1 MAGDISRQNGK
12 KGGRKKAS
20 HTVTT
25 EAGRAFVVATIARN
39 LKPLIDAMVEKALK
53 GDTQAFKELFDRGW
67 GKPQQAIDH
76 TSKGERVEGNTI
88 ILADFR
94 DEANGQ

>member
-20 HTVTT
+20 HTIEA

-39 LKPLIDAMVEKALK
+39 LKPLIEAMVEEAKK
-53 GDTQAFKELFDRGW
+53 GNVQAFRELFDRAW
-67 GKPQQAIDH
+67 GKPPQTIM
-76 TSKGERVEGNTI
+76 GEGGGPLVVKIVSYGGSTDS
-88 ILADFR
+88 A
-94 DEANGQ
+94 